1 MGGGSQAAGWSGA
14 CWEGTVPIAGSLK
27 CLALH
32 LMKLQYLSIT
42 SITYSAAC
50 LHRLQVDGTN
60 ERLLMRR
67 LAVDSFP
74 SLFLI
79 DRSSTRK
86 YQGIRAVEQVRV
98 MPC

>member
-1 MGGGSQAAGWSGA
+1 MLGRYCANCWLPQVLGTASYKAALPQHHKHN
-14 CWEGTVPIAGSLK
+14 V
-27 CLALH
+27 
-32 LMKLQYLSIT
+32 LS
-42 SITYSAAC
+42 SMFAS
-50 LHRLQVDGTN
+50 LQVDGTN

>member
-1 MGGGSQAAGWSGA
+1 MLGRYCANCWLPQLLGIASYEAALPQHHKHNILS
-14 CWEGTVPIAGSLK
+14 SM
-27 CLALH
+27 LA
-32 LMKLQYLSIT
+32 S
-42 SITYSAAC
+42 
-50 LHRLQVDGTN
+50 LQVDGTS

-86 YQGIRAVEQVRV
+86 YQGIRAVEQVRA